1 MLSKDFVGISFAYST
16 YWITWRA
23 NRLHDAIGDLDG
35 DDHLDLALEEDRELL
50 KQYKEYL
57 AVR

>member
-1 MLSKDFVGISFAYST
+1 MARKT
-16 YWITWRA
+16 
-23 NRLHDAIGDLDG
+23 NRLHEAIGDVDG

-57 AVR
+57 AAR